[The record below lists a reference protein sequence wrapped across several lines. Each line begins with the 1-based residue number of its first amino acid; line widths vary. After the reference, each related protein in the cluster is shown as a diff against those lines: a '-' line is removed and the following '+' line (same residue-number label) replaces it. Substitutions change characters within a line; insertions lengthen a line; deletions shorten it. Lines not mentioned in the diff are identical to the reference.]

1 MHSSVKIQRL
11 KVNLMLH
18 DIPQHDLIY
27 SMNETA
33 VYVSVLVFFSS
44 VIQPQTHFKL
54 CRSHHGS
61 SLRNDLAVR
70 SCSVWQYVVFMQD
83 GEIVCYINYTTK
95 AELPAATS
103 RYQTVSI
110 WNFKLHCDYYKLD

>member
-33 VYVSVLVFFSS
+33 VYVSVLV
-44 VIQPQTHFKL
+44 VGIKGLH
-54 CRSHHGS
+54 
-61 SLRNDLAVR
+61 
-70 SCSVWQYVVFMQD
+70 
-83 GEIVCYINYTTK
+83 
-95 AELPAATS
+95 
-103 RYQTVSI
+103 TVP
-110 WNFKLHCDYYKLD
+110 

>member
-33 VYVSVLVFFSS
+33 VYVSVLV
-44 VIQPQTHFKL
+44 VGIKGLH
-54 CRSHHGS
+54 
-61 SLRNDLAVR
+61 
-70 SCSVWQYVVFMQD
+70 
-83 GEIVCYINYTTK
+83 
-95 AELPAATS
+95 
-103 RYQTVSI
+103 TV
-110 WNFKLHCDYYKLD
+110 L